1 MFVSERK
8 RESLCVKVRERVCVS
23 LCVYLWERKRDS
35 LCVCVSERKSAT
47 VCVCVCEKWERE
59 WDNERRDRC
68 QQHFFLFAFLHLSH
82 YHFLRK
88 KIEKDEIIK
97 EKLFRFKKTSKIAFK
112 KHLLFSK
119 TLFKFWVYCFD
130 WLAVQAFLLLNTIYP

>member
-1 MFVSERK
+1 MQQCVFVCVRK
-8 RESLCVKVRERVCVS
+8 RERESEIMREEIDVNNIFLSSL
-23 LCVYLWERKRDS
+23 
-35 LCVCVSERKSAT
+35 
-47 VCVCVCEKWERE
+47 
-59 WDNERRDRC
+59 
-68 QQHFFLFAFLHLSH
+68 FLHLIH

-112 KHLLFSK
+112 KQLLFSK